1 MSTKHYMSSGA
12 VFTLT
17 DTGATSRDL
26 SADLTS
32 VDGLPGERE
41 MQDSTALGDTGRKH
55 IPGLDN
61 VTITLE
67 GFFDDTAA
75 TGTDVVLGALRA
87 WTVPTAF
94 TFCPVGIGATSRM
107 YSGTCLVSNY
117 TTTPKVGELIPFK
130 ATLLVDGSVT
140 IGVHG

>member
-1 MSTKHYMSSGA
+1 MATVHYMSTGA
-12 VFTLT
+12 VFTIA
-17 DTGATSRDL
+17 DTIPTVRNI
-26 SADLTS
+26 SADLVS

-67 GFFDDTAA
+67 GFYDDTAL
-75 TGTDVVLGALRA
+75 TGTDVVLAALRGSA
-87 WTVPTAF
+87 TPSAF
-94 TFCPVGIGATSRM
+94 AFSPVGTANGKRL

-117 TTTPKVGELIPFK
+117 TVGPKVGELIPFK
-130 ATLLVDGSVT
+130 ATLLVDGAVT
-140 IGVHG
+140 ITTN